1 MSERATRRTV
11 LATGIG
17 GISLLAGCISGT
29 EDEEGE
35 SENGSENSKDSYSVT
50 MEPVGTVEFNEV
62 PETWLAYESD
72 YADMG
77 VALGLGDELQ
87 AVGEPDRFHTNYY
100 DELEVDYPEEPT
112 PLWNDGV
119 DKELFYEL
127 DVDVHLVDPNWLEHN
142 EGFGLDEDDV
152 TEIEENVGPFVG
164 NTIFRRTDEWHDYEY
179 YTLYEAFEKVAQ
191 VFQREDRYEA
201 FADLHEEFL
210 AEVESGLPAE
220 DERPDALLV
229 WEGADEPEDFTPY
242 RISDEG
248 AGNKQH
254 HDLGIGDV
262 LDGTGIDGLSTSDR
276 GIIDYETVLDI
287 DPDALFVRGHED
299 KSRDE
304 FEDTV
309 LAYMKDH
316 SVASDLTAVENGQVF
331 RGGPIYQGPIY
342 NLFVTERTAREL
354 YPDNFD
360 DELFDRDRVTEI
372 VTNGA

>member
-1 MSERATRRTV
+1 METTRRTV
-11 LATGIG
+11 LAG
-17 GISLLAGCISGT
+17 GAGGLGLLAGCVSGT
-29 EDEEGE
+29 ENGE
-35 SENGSENSKDSYSVT
+35 ENGSENTDRSYSVT
-50 MEPVGTVEFNEV
+50 MKPVGTVEFNEV

-77 VALGLGDELQ
+77 VALGLGDGLQ
-87 AVGEPDRFHTNYY
+87 AVGEPHRFHTQYY
-100 DELEVDYPEEPT
+100 DELGIPHPDDPT

-142 EGFGLDEDDV
+142 GAFGLDSDDV
-152 TEIEENVGPFVG
+152 TELEEHIAPFVG
-164 NTIFRRTDEWHDYEY
+164 NTIFRQTDEWHDYEY

-191 VFQREDRYEA
+191 VFQREDQYEA

-210 AEVESGLPAE
+210 SDVQSSLPEE
-220 DERPDALLV
+220 DERPNGLLV
-229 WEGADEPEDFTPY
+229 WEGSNEPEAFYPALLGD
-242 RISDEG
+242 DG
-248 AGNKQH
+248 ASTKH
-254 HDLGIGDV
+254 FRDLDV
-262 LDGTGIDGLSTSDR
+262 DDALAETGIDGLSTSDR
-276 GIIDYETVLDI
+276 GTIDYETILDI
-287 DPDALFVRGHED
+287 DPDAIFIRGHEG

-304 FEDTV
+304 FEETV

-316 SVASDLTAVENGQVF
+316 SVASDLTAVENEQVF

-360 DELFDRDRVTEI
+360 DELFDRDRVTDI